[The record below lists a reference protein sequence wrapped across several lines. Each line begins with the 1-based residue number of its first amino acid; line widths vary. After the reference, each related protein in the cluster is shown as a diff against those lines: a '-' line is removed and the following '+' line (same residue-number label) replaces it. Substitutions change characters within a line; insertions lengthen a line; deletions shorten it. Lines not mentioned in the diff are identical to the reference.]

1 MQIMTKDGWTTL
13 PCIADKS
20 PDYIA
25 DESAAMRRLAASGV
39 VSMPKMRV
47 PDLPKYPLLAKAAEN
62 LNAIAD
68 AHNKAVIE
76 RAQSM
81 VGTCRHW

>member
-13 PCIADKS
+13 PCVSDKS

-25 DESAAMRRLAASGV
+25 DERTAMRRLAASGV
-39 VSMPKMRV
+39 VPMPKLRV
-47 PDLPKYPLLAKAAEN
+47 PNLPKYPLLSKAAEN

-68 AHNKAVIE
+68 AHNKAVSE
-76 RAQSM
+76 RARSM